1 MKLINLDIDAL
12 RTIVTAHQLGSFNRA
27 ATQIGRS
34 QSAVSQQ
41 VHKLEQQIGEPL
53 FRRQGR
59 GLALTDAGEIV
70 VAYARRILDLNDE
83 TVLAARG
90 HSVAGIVRL
99 GLPAD
104 FAESW
109 LPTVLGR
116 FKRSHPSIHV
126 EVVVDRNRRLLDLLD
141 NGDLD
146 LVLALNNAARSD
158 AEAIVSLP
166 LVWIGPLANVEVWRR
181 GEPIPLAMYEAPCF
195 FRDKALAALDQAGI
209 AWRIAFSSSS
219 LRGLWAAVEAGLG
232 ITLRT
237 AVGLPDNVCALGAAE
252 GLPAAPKLGIPLSL
266 HDAKRTLSPAAKRL
280 RSIVLDT
287 LENRL
292 ATTTDLTMARIS
304 DSSRA

>member
-12 RTIVTAHQLGSFNRA
+12 RTIVTAQQLGSFNRA

-41 VHKLEQQIGEPL
+41 IHKLEEQVGEPL
-53 FRRQGR
+53 FRRHGR
-59 GLALTDAGEIV
+59 GLALTDAGDVV

-83 TVLAARG
+83 MVLAARG
-90 HSVAGIVRL
+90 HGIAGVVRL

-104 FAESW
+104 FAEAW

-116 FKRSHPSIHV
+116 FKRSHPAVHV
-126 EVVVDRNRRLLDLLD
+126 EVVVDRNRRLLERLD

-146 LVLALNNAARSD
+146 LVLALNNATRGD
-158 AEAIVSLP
+158 AEAIALLP
-166 LVWIGPLANVEVWRR
+166 LVWIGPRADIEVWRS
-181 GEPIPLAMYEAPCF
+181 GEPIPLAVYEAPCF
-195 FRDKALAALDQAGI
+195 FREKALAALDQVGI

-237 AVGLPDNVCALGAAE
+237 GAGLPDNLRALDAG
-252 GLPAAPKLGIPLSL
+252 GDLPAAPKLGISLSL
-266 HDAKRTLSPAAKRL
+266 HDAKRTMTPAAKRL
-280 RSIVLDT
+280 RSIVVET
-287 LENRL
+287 LESQL
-292 ATTTDLTMARIS
+292 LTTVHHNTARIS